1 MKIRLEL
8 KSGTVTALYDPATG
22 LVQTCYQPRSDD
34 PAFPVT
40 SRTSTCSP
48 DAFLAFCEAG
58 REALLAIIA
67 TEEAAA

>member
-22 LVQTCYQPRSDD
+22 LVQTCYQPRADD

-40 SRTSTCSP
+40 SRTSTCSL
-48 DAFLAFCEAG
+48 AEFKAFCLAG
-58 REALLAIIA
+58 LALT

>member
-22 LVQTCYQPRSDD
+22 LVQTCYQPRADD

-40 SRTSTCSP
+40 SRTSRIVLFSP
-48 DAFLAFCEAG
+48 LSFLLFSFTYYS
-58 REALLAIIA
+58 L
-67 TEEAAA
+67 